1 MAMLN
6 GQYLTPLRILE
17 EMCVKILVPMVEEI
31 CDANFWRFY
40 DLILEEEGSTKM
52 MEEVEGVA
60 GEYVLLYGEPTFRE
74 KRIDKHCV
82 VTKIR
87 TY

>member
-1 MAMLN
+1 M
-6 GQYLTPLRILE
+6 
-17 EMCVKILVPMVEEI
+17 KILVPMVEEI
-31 CDANFWRFY
+31 CDENFWRFY

-74 KRIDKHCV
+74 KRMDKHFV
-82 VTKIR
+82 VTQIR
-87 TY
+87 TYDFCL